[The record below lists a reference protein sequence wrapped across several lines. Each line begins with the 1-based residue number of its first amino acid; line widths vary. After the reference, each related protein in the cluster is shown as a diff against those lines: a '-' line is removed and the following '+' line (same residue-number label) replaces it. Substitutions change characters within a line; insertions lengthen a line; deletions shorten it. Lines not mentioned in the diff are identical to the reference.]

1 MVVRSLLHGI
11 VLRKD
16 GHTLLEGSILL
27 VADEGRADAETLLFA
42 TSSDKADGRNSI
54 IHELVCQLATR
65 HTRIADREV
74 ESVGNRLVEILV
86 INDIE
91 VMTRENLL
99 QLVGTVAIDLDLT
112 TEVKLALGSSLQH
125 GSHGILGTMART

>member
-16 GHTLLEGSILL
+16 SHTLLEGSILL
-27 VADEGRADAETLLFA
+27 VADEGRADAEALLFA
-42 TSSDKADGRNSI
+42 TSSDKADGRDTI
-54 IHELVCQLATR
+54 VHQLMGQLATR
-65 HTRIADREV
+65 HARIADREV

-86 INDIE
+86 IDDIE

-99 QLVGTVAIDLDLT
+99 QLVSTVAIDLDLT
-112 TEVKLALGSSLQH
+112 
-125 GSHGILGTMART
+125 